1 MELSVAA
8 NIAEIIGAGS
18 ILTGLMVGWFQVRQY
33 RTQQRDA
40 VARDLAQTFYNP
52 VLARAISLIQGL
64 PDDLSLEEVRA
75 MGKEYVEAAN
85 TVTTSF
91 ETVGLL
97 VYKKIAPF
105 DLVVDLL
112 GGICVTMNRKLR
124 RFQTDLRIELAQP
137 SWAEWFEWLGDQIV
151 AVKPHRDPAHVRHQD
166 WTP

>member
-75 MGKEYVEAAN
+75 MGREYVEAAN

-97 VYKKIAPF
+97 VFKKIAPF

-112 GGICVTMNRKLR
+112 GGICVTMNRKLK
-124 RFQTDLRIELAQP
+124 RFQADLRIEMDQP
-137 SWAEWFEWLGDQIV
+137 SWAEWFEWLSDQIG
-151 AVKPHRDPAHVRHQD
+151 AVKAHRDPAHVRHLD
-166 WTP
+166 WKP